1 MTSAK
6 VGQVLRVFHRQVPKG
21 FKVKRGTVIA
31 EADGGYISLTLEAQ
45 TVPVT
50 VEEIQPA
57 DNSIGIDLGITNYA
71 YLSNGEQ
78 VENPRFLR
86 KYAQKLARRRSK
98 LASRVK
104 GSKPWKILKGKISKL
119 AQFVARTRWDF
130 QFKTPH
136 KLFDKCD
143 VLVVEDLS
151 LKTWTRRTPV
161 KTDSEEGNLVYLP
174 NVQAA
179 KSGGNKSILDAA
191 QGQFTTV
198 IKYVAG
204 KLGKSVVFVD
214 PKGTFQRG
222 NCLYKGPK
230 ELSDRWHSCQ
240 CGESLDRDENSAKPI
255 KKIGL
260 NYESGGAS
268 TSLKKALGWREKEAC
283 GLTVRP

>member
-1 MTSAK
+1 M
-6 VGQVLRVFHRQVPKG
+6 VFQRQVPKG

-86 KYAQKLARRRSK
+86 QYSQKLPRRLSK

-104 GSKPWKILKGKISKL
+104 GSKSGKILKGKISKL
-119 AQFVARTRWDF
+119 AQFVARTRGDF

-143 VLVVEDLS
+143 VWVVEVLS
-151 LKTWTRRTPV
+151 LKKRSKRAPV
-161 KTDSEEGNLVYLP
+161 KTDIEDGNLVDLP
-174 NVQAA
+174 NGQVA
-179 KSGGNKSILDAA
+179 KSGLNKSILDATH
-191 QGQFTTV
+191 GQFTTV
-198 IKYVAG
+198 LKYVAG
-204 KLGKSVVFVD
+204 K
-214 PKGTFQRG
+214 
-222 NCLYKGPK
+222 
-230 ELSDRWHSCQ
+230 
-240 CGESLDRDENSAKPI
+240 
-255 KKIGL
+255 
-260 NYESGGAS
+260 
-268 TSLKKALGWREKEAC
+268 
-283 GLTVRP
+283 